1 MTDNDKEQK
10 VEKIELE
17 AADVSFTFAM
27 TRNEA
32 NEILKH
38 PKGKIVKQYMK
49 YLKAVLIS
57 AARKYDSIPVGE
69 TVTKCKVP
77 IEE

>member
-1 MTDNDKEQK
+1 MTNDNEKKE

-38 PKGKIVKQYMK
+38 PKGKIVRQYMK

>member
-1 MTDNDKEQK
+1 MTKDSKETP
-10 VEKIELE
+10 KIDLE
-17 AADVSFTFAM
+17 VADVSFTFAM

-38 PKGKIVKQYMK
+38 PKGKIVRQYMK

-57 AARKYDSIPVGE
+57 AARKYKEIPIGE
-69 TVTKCKVP
+69 IIAKCKVP
-77 IEE
+77 VEES